1 MPDTS
6 IARNSLGGT
15 TLNRKWFVDIDSTPT
30 SAATWVGLFGVTDL
44 KPVKSATAQDTSD
57 TSSQWKGTQ
66 NTALGWGIEGKL
78 KRAVTTASAL
88 AYDPGQ
94 ELLRAAS
101 DLTGVAA
108 RVHVRIYEM
117 EAGGP
122 RVEAYDGWGT
132 VEWTEEGGNM
142 EAISTVSFKINGDGP
157 RNVITHPQPALPYI
171 LSILPLGRA
180 VGGQVVITGT
190 NLTGATA
197 ITFGGTNAPTFS
209 VVSDT
214 KVAVDIPAGTGAKS
228 VVITTPQGASA
239 GFSYTVA

>member
-1 MPDTS
+1 MTRW
-6 IARNSLGGT
+6 IH
-15 TLNRKWFVDIDSTPT
+15 
-30 SAATWVGLFGVTDL
+30 
-44 KPVKSATAQDTSD
+44 
-57 TSSQWKGTQ
+57 
-66 NTALGWGIEGKL
+66 GISK
-78 KRAVTTASAL
+78 
-88 AYDPGQ
+88 

-180 VGGQVVITGT
+180 VGGQVVITGGT
-190 NLTGATA
+190 PATCTVNFAATWVNAPKCWYMDATTAGANGGKATA
-197 ITFGGTNAPTFS
+197 STTVLTLAVSTVFTGQAANFGT
-209 VVSDT
+209 DT
-214 KVAVDIPAGTGAKS
+214 LNYGCS
-228 VVITTPQGASA
+228 SN
-239 GFSYTVA
+239 